1 MRVTRKFMSTR
12 EGTLAFALLAALGAA
27 GVLMVFI
34 SGYKHSVDAS
44 AEPVT
49 VLVAKDPLPKGSS
62 GDTIAAKG
70 LFQAT
75 GLKREQVKDGAIT
88 DPGSLRGK
96 VATHAIVRGQQLTTA
111 DFGTPTDPVLA
122 KLSDDSRAVTVP
134 LDAAHG
140 MVGQVQAGDHVD
152 VYAGFQVQ
160 PDGAG
165 RPRPVLRELLQNIE
179 VLKAPAGDD
188 DTTKGAGAAS
198 QTQSIVLRVAAEDAP
213 QLAFSSD
220 NGKLWIVL
228 RPQVGGETHKPTL
241 VNLERLLLGEDPIPV
256 DQVYSQARNLFRKS
270 DRNGGF

>member
-1 MRVTRKFMSTR
+1 MKVTRKFMSTR
-12 EGTLAFALLAALGAA
+12 EGTLAFAVLAALGAA
-27 GVLMVFI
+27 AVLMVFI

-49 VLVAKDPLPKGSS
+49 VLVAKNPLPKGSS

-75 GLKREQVKDGAIT
+75 GLKRDQVKDGAIT
-88 DPGSLRGK
+88 DPGSLRGQ
-96 VATHAIVRGQQLTTA
+96 VAKHAIVRGQQLTTA
-111 DFGTPTDPVLA
+111 DFGAPTDPVLS

-140 MVGQVQAGDHVD
+140 MVGQIQAGDHVD
-152 VYAGFQVQ
+152 VYAGFEVQ

-165 RPRPVLRELLQNIE
+165 RPRPVLRELLQNVE
-179 VLKAPAGDD
+179 VLKAPPVEDD
-188 DTTKGAGAAS
+188 AIKGGAGAS
-198 QTQSIVLRVAAEDAP
+198 QTEGIVLSVLAKDAP

-220 NGKLWIVL
+220 NGKLWIIL

-256 DQVYSQARNLFRKS
+256 DQFSALK
-270 DRNGGF
+270 RNGGF

>member
-1 MRVTRKFMSTR
+1 VQATRKILSTR
-12 EGTLAFALLAALGAA
+12 EGTLVFAVLAALVAA

-34 SGYKHSVDAS
+34 SGYKRSVDES

-96 VATHAIVRGQQLTTA
+96 VAKHAIVPGQQLTTA
-111 DFGTPTDPVLA
+111 DFGKPTDPVLSS
-122 KLSDDSRAVTVP
+122 LSDDSRAVTVP

-140 MVGQVQAGDHVD
+140 MIGQVQAGDHVD

-165 RPRPVLRELLQNIE
+165 RPHPVMRELLQNVE
-179 VLKAPAGDD
+179 VLKAPPVGD
-188 DTTKGAGAAS
+188 DTTKGAGGGS
-198 QTQSIVLRVAAEDAP
+198 TESVVLRVLAMDAP
-213 QLAFSSD
+213 QLAFASD
-220 NGKLWIVL
+220 NGKLWIIL
-228 RPQVGGETHKPTL
+228 RPQAGGGTHKPTL
-241 VNLERLLLGEDPIPV
+241 VNLERLLLGMDPIPV
-256 DQVYSQARNLFRKS
+256 DQVFSQ
-270 DRNGGF
+270 DRDEIKKFYRDGGF